1 MLRKGLT
8 VIFCAVVFSTG
19 FFNTVKAQSFA
30 VYYID
35 MQKIINESPQ
45 GKKAKQE
52 LESKIKAAESKLK
65 KLADEINA
73 LKKELSSPLINEK
86 GKQKKENELQM
97 KIIEFRQLKQESE
110 QMVAKLQKKLT
121 AKIVEDVFKVVEKYR
136 KDHNLPMVVERNEGG
151 IIAADPK
158 YDITDK
164 ILKVFSKM
172 GK

>member
-1 MLRKGLT
+1 MRKFLAAAT
-8 VIFCAVVFSTG
+8 CAVVFSLG
-19 FFNTVKAQSFA
+19 FVNTVRAENFA

-73 LKKELSSPLINEK
+73 LKKELSSPLFNDSTK
-86 GKQKKENELQM
+86 KKKENELQM
-97 KIIEFRQLKQESE
+97 KIMEFRQLKQESE
-110 QMVAKLQKKLT
+110 QMVAELQKKLT
-121 AKIVEDVFKVVEKYR
+121 AKIVEDVFKVVAKYR
-136 KDHNLPMVVERNEGG
+136 KEHHLPMVVERNEGG

-164 ILKVFSKM
+164 ILKVFSKQ